1 MSDVDPIEV
10 RAREHARAA
19 LDKWENTQGVGL
31 DESMAIGFAKALRIE
46 RELALR
52 KAARIAREGCLVPPD
67 GGSPTAEETTLC
79 DHIAARIMALL
90 TLSETPDAG

>member
-1 MSDVDPIEV
+1 MSDADPIEV

-52 KAARIAREGCLVPPD
+52 KAASITVNNNGLAIPL
-67 GGSPTAEETTLC
+67 PTAHRESIL
-79 DHIAARIMALL
+79 ALL
-90 TLSETPDAG
+90 TPCETETPDDG